1 MMGLSTPEI
10 GPRRLRDENR
20 RFTDWIGILRYS
32 SNIPLDII
40 DMINIISICICIPWI
55 SSIHLDIANF
65 ILQVIAVSG
74 PGVHASLGSF
84 FEPQKA
90 IVQP

>member
-1 MMGLSTPEI
+1 MGTMGLSTPEI
-10 GPRRLRDENR
+10 GPRRLSGRQIHLE
-20 RFTDWIGILRYS
+20 WIGILRYS

-40 DMINIISICICIPWI
+40 DIINIISIYICIPWI

-74 PGVHASLGSF
+74 PGVHASLGSLF
-84 FEPQKA
+84 YQKA